1 MAIAPSTNLL
11 NALSQLQGSK
21 PTASAVR
28 PAASGPAAT
37 GNASFSAQLSQVS
50 AASPVSRSGEAGP
63 ARATSQAQETLP
75 GAETSQP
82 RPRGRYLGQ
91 YVNILV

>member
-1 MAIAPSTNLL
+1 MAIAPSNNLL

-21 PTASAVR
+21 STASAAR
-28 PAASGPAAT
+28 PAAS

-50 AASPVSRSGEAGP
+50 AAAPAGRTGEAGP
-63 ARATSQAQETLP
+63 ARASAQAQETPP

>member
-21 PTASAVR
+21 PTASAAR
-28 PAASGPAAT
+28 PTATGAAAT
-37 GNASFSAQLSQVS
+37 GAASFSAQLSQVS

-63 ARATSQAQETLP
+63 ARVATQTQETPP

-82 RPRGRYLGQ
+82 RPRSRYLGQ
-91 YVNILV
+91 YVNIVV